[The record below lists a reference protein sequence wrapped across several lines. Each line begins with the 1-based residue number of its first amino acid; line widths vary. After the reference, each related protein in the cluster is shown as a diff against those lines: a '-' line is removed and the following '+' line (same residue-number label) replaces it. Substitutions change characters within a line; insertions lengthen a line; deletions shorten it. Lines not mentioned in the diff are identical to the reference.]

1 MSTFQ
6 PAALLLCCCCMCS
19 LSSPLLESAVVQ
31 EVWSTTP
38 RWCSVARRC
47 ENRRGMLSWHH
58 IPQLPR
64 SKYLHVVNPKKK
76 PPNNWILIRWD
87 ASLVWPW
94 HKCWESIK
102 AAGRTGQ
109 MEGLSPLFWERLWL
123 YKHSLAE
130 TNKNIFCGECCLHW
144 ACSQLP
150 DMQISPHAA
159 GLELCS
165 WQSFCTNFGNSFLR
179 DWGMTKQKGMSGDS
193 LFLKLSRNM
202 NVLAWQKPA
211 LCIKKIKR
219 SGRLMSDIIDSLGN
233 AHRQGMKTM
242 CNWDNWLPTA
252 LHSPVAAWVPQ
263 HADYTQLT
271 GPSNEARAAKCSS
284 GCFWA
289 VFNPSALW
297 QEPGSQNGWG

>member
-1 MSTFQ
+1 MAPHSSTAKEQIPPRGQ
-6 PAALLLCCCCMCS
+6 P
-19 LSSPLLESAVVQ
+19 Q
-31 EVWSTTP
+31 
-38 RWCSVARRC
+38 
-47 ENRRGMLSWHH
+47 
-58 IPQLPR
+58 
-64 SKYLHVVNPKKK
+64 KK

-123 YKHSLAE
+123 YKHSLTE
-130 TNKNIFCGECCLHW
+130 MNKNIFCGECCLHW

-271 GPSNEARAAKCSS
+271 GPSNEARAAKGSS

-289 VFNPSALW
+289 VFNTSALW